1 MYSHPLL
8 PLDAAPVLNTTLPL
22 LPAVV
27 PPAAVCNN
35 SLPLDDLVLIPVVT
49 TTSPPLNVAESVWP
63 AVTVTLP
70 P

>member
-8 PLDAAPVLNTTLPL
+8 PVDASPVLNTTAPL
-22 LPAVV
+22 LPAE
-27 PPAAVCNN
+27 PPLAVCNN
-35 SLPLDDLVLIPVVT
+35 SLPLDDAVLIPVVT
-49 TTSPPLNVAESVWP
+49 TTSPPLSVAEPVWP